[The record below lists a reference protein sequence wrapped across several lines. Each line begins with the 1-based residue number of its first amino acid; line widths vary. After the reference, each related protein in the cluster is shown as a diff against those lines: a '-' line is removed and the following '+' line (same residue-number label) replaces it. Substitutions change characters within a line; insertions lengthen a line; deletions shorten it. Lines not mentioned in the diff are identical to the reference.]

1 VTAPAPIGV
10 IAHYNVLERL
20 EPAGPGD
27 LYRARDTR
35 YGRTVALR
43 LLPASA
49 TADAAIKATLV
60 DQARA
65 LMQLSHPNAIT
76 LFDVGEHDGRV
87 YLAFEFLKGQSLRGE
102 IAGRQMNVRR
112 AVEIAI
118 QMANAIAEAHAA
130 GFLHGGLS
138 PESVVITARGHAKI
152 PAFELA
158 AHAGFVDADGR
169 SRLLDYDAPEEARGE
184 RPDERADVYSVG
196 AVLYEMLTT
205 RRPMHRGAAA
215 PGGSNPHVPPELD
228 QVVLKAVSPNPASRQ
243 QTAATL
249 AAELRAVVPIIDARE
264 DAEATSVAEKA
275 SRSPA
280 HIGQTGLLPRPIIV
294 VLIVFAVL
302 AALVV
307 WLTRS

>member
-1 VTAPAPIGV
+1 MTAPAPIGV
-10 IAHYNVLERL
+10 IAHYNLLERL

-49 TADAAIKATLV
+49 TADAAVKATLIE
-60 DQARA
+60 QARA
-65 LMQLSHPNAIT
+65 LMQLSHANAIT

-87 YLAFEFLKGQSLRGE
+87 YLAFEFLKGQSLRAE

-118 QMANAIAEAHAA
+118 QMADAIAEAHAA

-158 AHAGFVDADGR
+158 AHAGFVDANGR
-169 SRLLDYDAPEEARGE
+169 SRLVDYDAPEEARGE

-205 RRPMHRGAAA
+205 RRPMHRGASA
-215 PGGSNPHVPPELD
+215 PSGSNPHVPPELD
-228 QVVLKAVSPNPASRQ
+228 QVVLKAVSPNPASRP

-264 DAEATSVAEKA
+264 DAELSSVADKA
-275 SRSPA
+275 VRSPA
-280 HIGQTGLLPRPIIV
+280 HIGPAGKLPRPLI